1 MPHVEYIFAIHSPRG
16 DKDDHKVANLEYVN
30 YISYGISILLWYE
43 GGEGG
48 DGESI
53 PSPSQKHIH
62 RNVREGIKTKI
73 PS

>member
-30 YISYGISILLWYE
+30 YISYGISILLWYDV
-43 GGEGG
+43 GGWN
-48 DGESI
+48 
-53 PSPSQKHIH
+53 PSHPPAK
-62 RNVREGIKTKI
+62 NVYIEMLGKALQFSTKI